1 MPQTWSLLIH
11 TLFMPGLVSQ
21 EEGKGLGEERF
32 GGIKKGVKDGNE
44 RWDEW
49 RKWGRWWGNVIIDRS
64 RQRNT
69 H

>member
-32 GGIKKGVKDGNE
+32 GGIKKGVKDGSE

-49 RKWGRWWGNVIIDRS
+49 RK
-64 RQRNT
+64 
-69 H
+69 